1 MIKVCHITSV
11 HPAKDVRIFHKEC
24 RSLAKEYEVYLIA
37 PNAQDEIVEGVHI
50 LGVSLPKGRLKRM
63 LNLDAV
69 YKKALE
75 VDAAVYH
82 FHDPELM
89 RIGLKLQRKG
99 KKVVFDSHED
109 VPQQLLTKEY
119 LPFWSKRPLS
129 AIYAAIEKRCL
140 RQYDALVSVTP
151 SIVERLEKI
160 NPKTVMVTNYP
171 SVLEIADNQQ
181 ISNGGG
187 VYLLCRW
194 RKPAIY
200 A

>member
-1 MIKVCHITSV
+1 MISICHVTSV

-37 PNAQDEIVEGVHI
+37 PNVKDEIAEGVHI

-89 RIGLKLQRKG
+89 RIGLRLKRKG

-119 LPFWSKRPLS
+119 LPSWSKKPLS
-129 AIYAAIEKRCL
+129 AIYAAIERRCL
-140 RQYDALVSVTP
+140 KQYDALISVTP
-151 SIVERLEKI
+151 SIVERLETI
-160 NPKTVMVTNYP
+160 NPRTVMVTNYP
-171 SVLEIADNQQ
+171 SVSEIADNQQ
-181 ISNGGG
+181 LKMGGG
-187 VYLLCRW
+187 IFALPV
-194 RKPAIY
+194 A
-200 A
+200 

>member
-1 MIKVCHITSV
+1 MIKVCHVTSV
-11 HPAKDVRIFHKEC
+11 HPAKDERIFHKEC

-37 PNAQDEIVEGVHI
+37 PNVQDEIVEGVHI

-89 RIGLKLQRKG
+89 RIGLRLKRRG

-119 LPFWSKRPLS
+119 LPTWSKRPLS
-129 AIYAAIEKRCL
+129 TIYAAIERRCL

-151 SIVERLEKI
+151 SIVERLENI
-160 NPKTVMVTNYP
+160 NPMTVMITNYP
-171 SVLEIADNQQ
+171 SVTEIADNQQ

-187 VYLLCRW
+187 IFALPV
-194 RKPAIY
+194 A
-200 A
+200 